1 MQYVDCR
8 QTVFAGT
15 ETFLD
20 SQHGFIEKGRSFYKR
35 IKTFLAIPV
44 TTGDLLPTEG
54 YLSAVLV
61 YTEGLIHFL
70 LLISA
75 MKKDGGKHI

>member
-8 QTVFAGT
+8 QTVFTGT
-15 ETFLD
+15 EIFFKLTTWFYRRRKIFLQKD
-20 SQHGFIEKGRSFYKR
+20 KNV
-35 IKTFLAIPV
+35 LAIPV

-61 YTEGLIHFL
+61 YIEGLIHFL

-75 MKKDGGKHI
+75 MERDVEHI

>member
-1 MQYVDCR
+1 M
-8 QTVFAGT
+8 
-15 ETFLD
+15 L
-20 SQHGFIEKGRSFYKR
+20 
-35 IKTFLAIPV
+35 LAIPV

-61 YTEGLIHFL
+61 YIEGLIHFL

-75 MKKDGGKHI
+75 MERDVEHI